1 MVVGGDHSEPNT
13 LVAAV
18 QNRGSKRVFS
28 KNVRGNPGNDD
39 FDDTQRAS
47 SPLARQM
54 KVAPYAFRP
63 YRVLL
68 PGLISLCS
76 FACTDGG
83 GAVGG
88 PSAGAAGLG
97 QTGGSANGGSGTGGS
112 TGMPV
117 DLSMGGP
124 KLRVLT
130 QSEYKNALTFLLGP
144 ISAQLKLPDD
154 LFTAGFSAIGGAEVA
169 INAPAVELYEAAS
182 RAATAE
188 VFADAARWQKLVGC
202 QPMADLSDACVT
214 TFIQSFGK
222 RAFRRELTA
231 DEVQEWLQVG
241 KTIAQLPGSN
251 AAQGMATIVSG
262 LLQSPYFLY
271 RVETNKLDA
280 ASGRLKYDGP
290 SMATR
295 LAFLLTGS
303 TPSDALLAAAASGQL
318 DTADGV
324 KTAAAPL
331 LNDPSA
337 VDRMVAFF
345 GEFSQVQLVSVVQ
358 KSPGMFP
365 SFNAALQSS
374 MLQATQMFLKNIVL
388 APGADVRSFYD
399 SNQTFVDATLAP
411 IYGVSP
417 PASGFAQITLG
428 PESGRAGILGQAAVL
443 AGHSQPDHTSPT
455 RRGVF
460 ISGTFLCKTPPS
472 PPNGVVTI
480 LPDDPTKTARQK
492 LDAHRTAESCK
503 GCHALFD
510 PLGFGLEHLDAIGQY
525 RATENG
531 LTIDATGTL
540 DGVAY
545 DGGAQMGAA
554 FRQSPTAMACMI
566 NNFYRSAN
574 GRADSSADAAQLDS
588 LTQTLA
594 AKNYVWRDL
603 VAEFVASDAFRS
615 APAAPVTAGN
625 P

>member
-1 MVVGGDHSEPNT
+1 MSLASLACSEATGG
-13 LVAAV
+13 
-18 QNRGSKRVFS
+18 GS
-28 KNVRGNPGNDD
+28 NLTGG
-39 FDDTQRAS
+39 
-47 SPLARQM
+47 
-54 KVAPYAFRP
+54 
-63 YRVLL
+63 
-68 PGLISLCS
+68 
-76 FACTDGG
+76 GG
-83 GAVGG
+83 GAGG
-88 PSAGAAGLG
+88 SAG
-97 QTGGSANGGSGTGGS
+97 QTGGSANGGGVATAGGA
-112 TGMPV
+112 GMPA

-130 QSEYKNALTFLLGP
+130 QSEYKSALTALLGP
-144 ISAQLKLPDD
+144 IAAQLKLPDD

-169 INAPAVELYEAAS
+169 INAPAVELYETAS
-182 RAATAE
+182 RAAAAE
-188 VFADAARWQKLVGC
+188 VFADSARWQKLVGC
-202 QPMADLSDACVT
+202 QPKTDLSDACVL

-222 RAFRRELTA
+222 RAFRRELGA
-231 DEVQEWLQVG
+231 DEAQQWLQVG
-241 KTIAQLPGSN
+241 KTIAQLPGSS
-251 AAQGMATIVSG
+251 AALGLSTIVSG

-303 TPSDALLAAAASGQL
+303 TPSDALITAAAAGQL

-331 LNDPSA
+331 LTDAS
-337 VDRMVAFF
+337 VVERMAAFF
-345 GEFSQVQLVSVVQ
+345 GELSQVQLVNVVQ

-374 MLQATQMFLKNIVL
+374 MLQATQLFIKNIVL
-388 APGADVRSFYD
+388 APGADVRSYFD
-399 SNQTFVDATLAP
+399 SNQTFVDANLAP
-411 IYGVSP
+411 IYGVSA
-417 PASGFAQITLG
+417 PASGFAQIALA
-428 PESGRAGILGQAAVL
+428 PETGRAGILGQAAVL
-443 AGHSQPDHTSPT
+443 AGHSQPDHNSPT

-460 ISGTFLCKTPPS
+460 ISGTFLCVTPPP
-472 PPNGVVTI
+472 PPNGVITI

-492 LDAHRTAESCK
+492 LDAHRTSDSCK

-510 PLGFGLEHLDAIGQY
+510 PLGFGLEHFDSIGQY
-525 RATENG
+525 RATEGG

-545 DGGAQMGAA
+545 DGEAQMGAA
-554 FRQSPTAMACMI
+554 LRQSARAMTCMM

-574 GRADSSADAAQLDS
+574 GRTDASADAAQIDR

-603 VAEFVASDAFRS
+603 VAEFVVSDAFRS
-615 APAAPVTAGN
+615 APAVPATAGN
-625 P
+625 Q

>member
-1 MVVGGDHSEPNT
+1 MSLASLACSEATGG
-13 LVAAV
+13 
-18 QNRGSKRVFS
+18 GS
-28 KNVRGNPGNDD
+28 NLTGG
-39 FDDTQRAS
+39 
-47 SPLARQM
+47 
-54 KVAPYAFRP
+54 
-63 YRVLL
+63 
-68 PGLISLCS
+68 
-76 FACTDGG
+76 GG
-83 GAVGG
+83 GAGG
-88 PSAGAAGLG
+88 SAGQA
-97 QTGGSANGGSGTGGS
+97 GGSANGGGVATAGGA
-112 TGMPV
+112 GMPA

-130 QSEYKNALTFLLGP
+130 QSEYKSALTALLGP
-144 ISAQLKLPDD
+144 IAAQLKLPDD

-169 INAPAVELYEAAS
+169 INAPAVELYETAS
-182 RAATAE
+182 RAAAAE
-188 VFADAARWQKLVGC
+188 VFADSARWQKLVGC
-202 QPMADLSDACVT
+202 QPKTDLSDACVL

-222 RAFRRELTA
+222 RAFRRELGA
-231 DEVQEWLQVG
+231 DEAQQWLQVG
-241 KTIAQLPGSN
+241 KTIAQLPGSS
-251 AAQGMATIVSG
+251 AALGLSTIVSG

-303 TPSDALLAAAASGQL
+303 TPSDALITAAAAGQL

-331 LNDPSA
+331 LTDAS
-337 VDRMVAFF
+337 VVERMAAFF
-345 GEFSQVQLVSVVQ
+345 GELSQVQLVNVVQ

-374 MLQATQMFLKNIVL
+374 MLQATQLFIKNIVL
-388 APGADVRSFYD
+388 APGADVRSYFD
-399 SNQTFVDATLAP
+399 SNQTFVDANLAP
-411 IYGVSP
+411 IYGVSA
-417 PASGFAQITLG
+417 PASGFAQIALA
-428 PESGRAGILGQAAVL
+428 PETGRAGILGQAAVL
-443 AGHSQPDHTSPT
+443 AGHSQPDHNSPT

-460 ISGTFLCKTPPS
+460 ISGTFLCVTPPP
-472 PPNGVVTI
+472 PPNGVITI

-492 LDAHRTAESCK
+492 LDAHRTSDSCK

-510 PLGFGLEHLDAIGQY
+510 PLGFGLEHFDSIGQY
-525 RATENG
+525 RATEGG

-545 DGGAQMGAA
+545 DGEAQMGAA
-554 FRQSPTAMACMI
+554 LRQSARAMTCMM

-574 GRADSSADAAQLDS
+574 GRTDASADAAQIDR

-603 VAEFVASDAFRS
+603 VAEFVVSDAFRS
-615 APAAPVTAGN
+615 APAVPATAGN
-625 P
+625 Q